1 MVDREEQVIGPEDQG
16 SIPGFGIMN
25 APGETVLP
33 WQAPAG
39 EIAFV
44 STMPSPKESLIAVN
58 DTLQLSELLGKGP
71 IKVRH
76 VTVHMVTLTGEDGQQ
91 SIARRTVL
99 TDTKGVNYACVSDGV
114 IGSLQ
119 QLAAVFGDPPWE
131 EGLAVKVIQ
140 NNTRHGFRVYR
151 LIPA

>member
-1 MVDREEQVIGPEDQG
+1 MVDQEKQDP
-16 SIPGFGIMN
+16 IPGFEIMN

-39 EIAFV
+39 QIAFV
-44 STMPSPKESLIAVN
+44 STMPSPKDSLIAVN
-58 DTLQLSELLGKGP
+58 DTVQLSEMLGKAA
-71 IKVRH
+71 IKIVH
-76 VTVHMVTLTGEDGQQ
+76 VTVHLITLTGEDGTQ
-91 SIARRTVL
+91 SPARRTVL
-99 TDTKGVNYACVSDGV
+99 TDTKGVNYAAVSEGV

-119 QLAAVFGDPPWE
+119 QLAAVFGNPPWE
-131 EGLAVKVIQ
+131 DGLAVKVIQ

>member
-1 MVDREEQVIGPEDQG
+1 MVDQKQDG
-16 SIPGFGIMN
+16 IPGFGIIN

-39 EIAFV
+39 QIAFV
-44 STMPSPKESLIAVN
+44 STMPSAKDSLIAVN
-58 DTLQLSELLGKGP
+58 DTVQLSEMLGKGP
-71 IKVRH
+71 IKIVH
-76 VTVHMVTLTGEDGQQ
+76 VTVHLITLTGEDGSQ
-91 SIARRTVL
+91 SAARRTVL
-99 TDTKGVNYACVSDGV
+99 TDTKGVNYAAVSEGV

-119 QLAAVFGDPPWE
+119 QLAAVFGNPPWE
-131 EGLAVKVIQ
+131 DGLAVKVIQ

>member
-1 MVDREEQVIGPEDQG
+1 MVDQKQDG
-16 SIPGFGIMN
+16 IPGFGIMN

-39 EIAFV
+39 QIAFV
-44 STMPSPKESLIAVN
+44 STMPSPKDSLIAVN
-58 DTLQLSELLGKGP
+58 DTVQLSEMLGKAP
-71 IKVRH
+71 IKIKH
-76 VTVHMVTLTGEDGQQ
+76 VTVHLITLTGEDGSQ
-91 SIARRTVL
+91 SAARRTVL
-99 TDTKGVNYACVSDGV
+99 TDTKGVNYAAVSEGV

-119 QLAAVFGDPPWE
+119 QLAAVFGNPPWE
-131 EGLAVKVIQ
+131 DGLAVKVIQ